1 MGELLVVFTILAL
14 ILILLSFSLFYKEG
28 IFIKKKG
35 GLNAIAIYIVLL
47 TSISYS
53 SFPSNYIF
61 QIIVSIF
68 IGAIGLIGVFL
79 SIYKSNYY
87 DMGRILILSSMF
99 FNFLMLFI

>member
-1 MGELLVVFTILAL
+1 MGELLVVFAILAL

-35 GLNAIAIYIVLL
+35 GLNAITIYIVLL